1 MIKMKIQMKVKIL
14 KKKMQ
19 NTGDFLCQI
28 HIHIKIMNFIFKQ
41 IEVPNFIFPLGRLS
55 YDYPQYQNKNN
66 SFNIKI
72 NLLNFNFKNNIL
84 LNCI

>member
-1 MIKMKIQMKVKIL
+1 MMLCNWIKL
-14 KKKMQ
+14 KKREINDEEDDYILEIGKEM
-19 NTGDFLCQI
+19 D
-28 HIHIKIMNFIFKQ
+28 KDIFNSKQ